1 MSLHNQTIKR
11 YQLFKTLFFYFTLG
25 FPWKR
30 NALKCIQSL
39 IPQFQ
44 RTILETFITNV
55 SLKKEIFLK
64 TQDSVLVAEASCCEE
79 RNYYLKITVLTAR
92 PIFQIMS

>member
-11 YQLFKTLFFYFTLG
+11 YQLFKTLFFYYTLG

-44 RTILETFITNV
+44 RTILETFITDV

-64 TQDSVLVAEASCCEE
+64 TRDSVLVAEASCCEE